1 MRTDHLPTIDDLPLD
16 AHRVL
21 VRADLNVP
29 LVDDGSGHP
38 TVADDSRVHA
48 VLPTLEELRGRGASI
63 VLVSHLGRPHGPE
76 PGLSLRPVVE
86 RLQELTSA
94 PVTLAPG
101 VVGPAVRALAEQ
113 LAPGAILVV
122 ENVRFEPGET
132 RNDPGL
138 AAGLAELAD
147 AYVDDAFATAHRA
160 HASNVG
166 VAELLPSA
174 AGRLLEREVSVL
186 TALILDPDPPL
197 IAVLGGAKVTD
208 KLGVVHRFLQIADV
222 LCIGGAMAL
231 AFLAAA
237 GHSIGDSP
245 CTEEDRRNAAELLK
259 AAAAARC
266 RLVLPDDLIVAGFG
280 SPAATPRVTE
290 DLDVA
295 DDCSALDIGPRTAA
309 RFRELIEQAATV
321 FWNGPL
327 GRFERA
333 GFADGTSIVARAVSA
348 TAAHTIVG
356 GGETIQAL
364 ARFGDPARVTHVST
378 GGGAMLQMLA
388 GRPLP
393 AVQALRGLPALTDP
407 PAADDTDRHSVVSPM
422 IDVAGPGG
430 RDPAHPRRS
439 AHGFTPQI
447 GRHHVQQDPVR
458 HGRVG
463 GRCPGA

>member
-1 MRTDHLPTIDDLPLD
+1 MSSHLPTIDDLPRE

-29 LVDDGSGHP
+29 LTDDGSGHL
-38 TVADDSRVHA
+38 TIADDSRLRA
-48 VLPTLEELRGRGASI
+48 ALPTLEELRARGSAI
-63 VLVSHLGRPHGPE
+63 VLASHLGRPHGRE
-76 PGLSLRPVVE
+76 PRLSLRPVAE
-86 RLQELTSA
+86 RLRELTSA

-101 VVGPAVRALAEQ
+101 VVGPAVRSLARQ
-113 LAPGAILVV
+113 LAPGAILLL

-166 VAELLPSA
+166 VAELLPSV
-174 AGRLLEREVSVL
+174 AGRLLEHEVSVL
-186 TALILDPDPPL
+186 TALMLDPDPPL
-197 IAVLGGAKVTD
+197 IAVLGGMKVTD

-231 AFLAAA
+231 AFLAAG

-245 CTEEDRRNAAELLK
+245 CTEEDRAHAGTLLE

-266 RLVLPDDLIVAGFG
+266 RLVLPTDLTVAGPG
-280 SPAATPRVTE
+280 LPADAPLVTD
-290 DLDVA
+290 DLDVG
-295 DDCSALDIGPRTAA
+295 DGRRALDIGPRTAA
-309 RFRELIEQAATV
+309 HFGELIEQAATV

-327 GRFERA
+327 GRFELD
-333 GFADGTSIVARAVSA
+333 GFTQGTSVVARAVSA
-348 TAAHTIVG
+348 TPARTIVG

-364 ARFGDPARVTHVST
+364 ARFGDPGQVTHVST
-378 GGGAMLQMLA
+378 GGGAMLDMLT

-393 AVQALRGLPALTDP
+393 AVQALRGLPA
-407 PAADDTDRHSVVSPM
+407 AA
-422 IDVAGPGG
+422 
-430 RDPAHPRRS
+430 
-439 AHGFTPQI
+439 
-447 GRHHVQQDPVR
+447 
-458 HGRVG
+458 
-463 GRCPGA
+463 